1 MSLFA
6 GLGHCDLKEAC
17 FADKRVGAVAWSRAL
32 DQSADQRLENCIV
45 LAVVHVRQ
53 RTPQRLHDDQL

>member
-6 GLGHCDLKEAC
+6 RLGHCDLKEAC
-17 FADKRVGAVAWSRAL
+17 FADKRVSAVAWSGAL
-32 DQSADQRLENCIV
+32 EQSADQRLEQSIV
-45 LAVVHVRQ
+45 LAIVHVRQ